1 MSIDATDLHQARLDL
16 SSLRDQIARALVGQ
30 TAAVE
35 QTVMALLAS
44 GHVLLEGVPGLGKTL
59 LARALGQALA
69 LDFARVQFTPD
80 LMPSDITGQTVLEGG
95 ELRVRQGPVFT
106 HLLLADEVNR
116 APAKTQSAL
125 LEVMQEGQVTLE
137 GRSMALPRPFMVL
150 ATQNPVDAE
159 GTYLLPEAQRDRFLL
174 KIDLD
179 YPDARD
185 EAAVVH
191 RATAGS
197 AGDALPLHGVQP
209 CLSRDRVLALQNMVA
224 QVTVD
229 AAALDYA
236 VRIVRGT
243 RQLPGLSSGAGTR
256 GAIAL
261 VRLARAAALMGGRD
275 FVIPDD
281 VKQHAVA
288 ALRHRVQLSAD
299 AQLDG
304 LRVDSLLADWL
315 EQVEA
320 PRQ

>member
-1 MSIDATDLHQARLDL
+1 
-16 SSLRDQIARALVGQ
+16 
-30 TAAVE
+30 
-35 QTVMALLAS
+35 
-44 GHVLLEGVPGLGKTL
+44 
-59 LARALGQALA
+59 
-69 LDFARVQFTPD
+69 TPD
-80 LMPSDITGQTVLEGG
+80 LMPSDITGQAVLEAGQ
-95 ELRVRQGPVFT
+95 LRVRQGPVFT

-137 GRSMALPRPFMVL
+137 GQSVALPRPFMVL

-174 KIDLD
+174 KIDLN
-179 YPDARD
+179 YPDAAD
-185 EAAVVH
+185 EAAVVQ
-191 RATAGS
+191 RATEGS
-197 AGDALPLHGVQP
+197 AGDALPLQDVRA
-209 CLSRDRVLALQNMVA
+209 CLGWERVLALQALVA
-224 QVTVD
+224 RVTVD

-243 RQLPGLSSGAGTR
+243 RSLPGLSAGAGTR

-261 VRLARAAALMGGRD
+261 VRLARAAALMAGRD

-281 VKQHAVA
+281 IKQHAVA

-304 LRVDSLLADWL
+304 LRVDGLLASWL
-315 EQVEA
+315 GQVEA
-320 PRQ
+320 PRR